1 MYKWTY
7 QTELGVITIGA
18 NDTHITYLKNF
29 DECAGNFQETDLI
42 KNAFLQLADYLT
54 GSLREF
60 DLPLDPGGTQFQ
72 RDVWFKSCEIPYGT
86 TITYTELALRVK
98 RPSAIRAAGAAN
110 GANPIYIIIPCHR
123 IIGAN
128 GSLTGY
134 GGGLEMKKF
143 LLELEGAIPK

>member
-7 QTELGVITIGA
+7 QTELGAITIGA

-29 DECAGNFQETDLI
+29 DGCSGSFQETDLI
-42 KNAFLQLADYLT
+42 KNAFLQLVDYLT
-54 GSLREF
+54 DSLREF

-86 TITYTELALRVK
+86 TITYTELALRVN

-128 GSLTGY
+128 GCLTGY